1 MLLKTSNTMF
11 TNIEDLHDLKSF
23 SAFFQKNQQKFL
35 SFTYSYVRNRD
46 DAEDILME
54 SVASLWENRNKFEDN
69 SNIPALLLTI
79 IKNKA
84 LNYLTHEQVR
94 MRVEEEINTHKQR
107 ELDLRISTLEVCNP
121 DRIFNSEIQKIV
133 QHSLQQLPEQS
144 RRIFVMSRF
153 SNTPNKQI
161 AELLGVSIKTVE
173 FHITKTLKVLRADLK
188 DYLLSLFL

>member
-11 TNIEDLHDLKSF
+11 TETEDLHDLRNF
-23 SAFFQKNQQKFL
+23 ATFFQKNQQKFL
-35 SFTYSYVRNRD
+35 SFTYSYVRNKD

-54 SVASLWENRNKFEDN
+54 SVASLWENRNRIEAN

-94 MRVEEEINTHKQR
+94 LRVEEEINTHKQR

-121 DRIFNSEIQKIV
+121 DKIFNSEIQKIV
-133 QHSLQQLPEQS
+133 QRSLQQLPEQS
-144 RRIFVMSRF
+144 RKIFVMSRF

-161 AELLGVSIKTVE
+161 AELLGISIKTVE